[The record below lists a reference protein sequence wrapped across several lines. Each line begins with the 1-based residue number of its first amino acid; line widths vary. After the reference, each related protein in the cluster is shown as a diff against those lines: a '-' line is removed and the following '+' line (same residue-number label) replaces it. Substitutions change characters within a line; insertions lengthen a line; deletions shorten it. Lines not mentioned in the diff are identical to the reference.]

1 MVRSSLGRNPASFI
15 SLPLCV
21 SQIDQTLVSITPFRV
36 WSANMFLPF
45 LLTLKRNDQKN
56 WGQTVSGSCPW
67 AECWPQMW
75 RVARLEWGNLC
86 RGRRVVLEEEPTGR
100 PSRRGASGPGH
111 TVSPPGEGRAVPP
124 TSR

>member
-36 WSANMFLPF
+36 WSANMLLPF

-56 WGQTVSGSCPW
+56 WD
-67 AECWPQMW
+67 
-75 RVARLEWGNLC
+75 RRFLEAAP
-86 RGRRVVLEEEPTGR
+86 GR
-100 PSRRGASGPGH
+100 SAGH
-111 TVSPPGEGRAVPP
+111 RSVE
-124 TSR
+124 